1 DINGSSSP
9 NPCVDFYEYA
19 CSDWKSQNPLSN
31 GIDSITTVTQAQQ
44 KVNMYIWKLIT
55 DDSYS
60 SNDLRLQA
68 ANKFYKSCTDY
79 RSSDTFI
86 SACRQWIYMYFG
98 QWGLMPSTQQIDG
111 APNIEN
117 MDLTDFCLPAIM
129 QFGYSL
135 LFSIDID
142 PRARSIN
149 ISPGSLWFDLTTDKT
164 QCKKD
169 KEKFSNAA
177 SNLGILESH
186 KTEIE
191 AAFQMRKNLSRK
203 NEDPKSSQSQ
213 EFKKN
218 TTLKELNSICPEIR
232 WRSVFAKVF
241 KEAEYEDYEGL
252 PITIEREEQLKQ
264 RCKQHASALQTD
276 RNEVKEAFEQTLTKH
291 YLHLNVNETHKKEV
305 TTMFEELKKTVLKS
319 IPEYNWLTVD
329 QKEFVSKKIEK
340 MKIHALYT
348 SVSDLEKKENNS
360 AIHRYTM
367 EKFNYYWNKIHAIRA
382 RYLDRIRNYL
392 SPSDVSL
399 SPLPAFMPSAYYQ
412 RQENRIYVSAEFLQ
426 PPLYTDGGDIS
437 SKFGSLGFVL
447 GHEVLHSISVIG
459 IRWDENGNILNSE
472 FSTALSNKIIA
483 KTDCLQEQYGKDEST
498 RHKVKK
504 SDSLDEIVAD
514 SGAIT
519 MSFKTY
525 KRLSAKLAGHGSQD
539 PDATHKH
546 DQSLFH
552 HFAQFFCGNERG
564 KAVENYIKH
573 TPYVLVKNRV
583 NLALSNSVEFT
594 VAYQCPIGSSM
605 NPPKRCK
612 VY

>member
-1 DINGSSSP
+1 
-9 NPCVDFYEYA
+9 
-19 CSDWKSQNPLSN
+19 
-31 GIDSITTVTQAQQ
+31 
-44 KVNMYIWKLIT
+44 
-55 DDSYS
+55 
-60 SNDLRLQA
+60 
-68 ANKFYKSCTDY
+68 
-79 RSSDTFI
+79 
-86 SACRQWIYMYFG
+86 
-98 QWGLMPSTQQIDG
+98 
-111 APNIEN
+111 
-117 MDLTDFCLPAIM
+117 
-129 QFGYSL
+129 
-135 LFSIDID
+135 
-142 PRARSIN
+142 
-149 ISPGSLWFDLTTDKT
+149 
-164 QCKKD
+164 
-169 KEKFSNAA
+169 
-177 SNLGILESH
+177 
-186 KTEIE
+186 
-191 AAFQMRKNLSRK
+191 
-203 NEDPKSSQSQ
+203 
-213 EFKKN
+213 
-218 TTLKELNSICPEIR
+218 
-232 WRSVFAKVF
+232 
-241 KEAEYEDYEGL
+241 
-252 PITIEREEQLKQ
+252 
-264 RCKQHASALQTD
+264 
-276 RNEVKEAFEQTLTKH
+276 
-291 YLHLNVNETHKKEV
+291 
-305 TTMFEELKKTVLKS
+305 MFEELKKTVLKS

-348 SVSDLEKKENNS
+348 NLSDLEKKENNS

-412 RQENRIYVSAEFLQ
+412 RQENH
-426 PPLYTDGGDIS
+426 GGDIS

-525 KRLSAKLAGHGSQD
+525 KRLSSKLAGHGSQD

-552 HFAQFFCGNERG
+552 HFAQ
-564 KAVENYIKH
+564 
-573 TPYVLVKNRV
+573 
-583 NLALSNSVEFT
+583 
-594 VAYQCPIGSSM
+594 
-605 NPPKRCK
+605 
-612 VY
+612 

>member
-1 DINGSSSP
+1 
-9 NPCVDFYEYA
+9 
-19 CSDWKSQNPLSN
+19 
-31 GIDSITTVTQAQQ
+31 
-44 KVNMYIWKLIT
+44 
-55 DDSYS
+55 
-60 SNDLRLQA
+60 
-68 ANKFYKSCTDY
+68 
-79 RSSDTFI
+79 
-86 SACRQWIYMYFG
+86 
-98 QWGLMPSTQQIDG
+98 
-111 APNIEN
+111 
-117 MDLTDFCLPAIM
+117 
-129 QFGYSL
+129 
-135 LFSIDID
+135 
-142 PRARSIN
+142 
-149 ISPGSLWFDLTTDKT
+149 
-164 QCKKD
+164 
-169 KEKFSNAA
+169 
-177 SNLGILESH
+177 
-186 KTEIE
+186 
-191 AAFQMRKNLSRK
+191 
-203 NEDPKSSQSQ
+203 
-213 EFKKN
+213 
-218 TTLKELNSICPEIR
+218 
-232 WRSVFAKVF
+232 
-241 KEAEYEDYEGL
+241 
-252 PITIEREEQLKQ
+252 
-264 RCKQHASALQTD
+264 
-276 RNEVKEAFEQTLTKH
+276 
-291 YLHLNVNETHKKEV
+291 
-305 TTMFEELKKTVLKS
+305 MFEELKKTVLKS

-348 SVSDLEKKENNS
+348 NLSDLEKKENNS

-525 KRLSAKLAGHGSQD
+525 KRLSSKLAGHGSQD

-552 HFAQFFCGNERG
+552 HFAQ
-564 KAVENYIKH
+564 
-573 TPYVLVKNRV
+573 
-583 NLALSNSVEFT
+583 
-594 VAYQCPIGSSM
+594 
-605 NPPKRCK
+605 
-612 VY
+612 